1 MSDKQRLAY
10 GAKDGVSRRTIHA
23 RLRRMSEYL
32 QKRVVQGTMS
42 SEKAQADL
50 EVYKAAQLKI
60 LTKLDKVSTDLGDMS
75 EKQDRQYDAIVSNQT
90 QANADNAAA
99 HKLILDEISAGRADT
114 LSLKRTIESGAMNL
128 GLPASSSGLVMPCVQ
143 SEVAA
148 QVCEQEVSEEEVREE
163 QAESEEEVSEEQP
176 ESEEEVSEEQTES
189 EEEAEVVECS
199 VMDPAPDFTTF
210 DMAAEIDHFDRLK
223 MTLDTLPEEDDT
235 NIDHGTAT
243 AKAIF
248 KTRVLITLL
257 RGSIDTIHHL
267 KWLQVCK
274 QSDTPGNSHLIA
286 DSNREEQEKLA
297 LEKCIVSDMW
307 NLNTMD

>member
-10 GAKDGVSRRTIHA
+10 GASDGVSRRTIHA

-148 QVCEQEVSEEEVREE
+148 QVCEQEVSEEEVC
-163 QAESEEEVSEEQP
+163 
-176 ESEEEVSEEQTES
+176 EEQTES

-210 DMAAEIDHFDRLK
+210 DMGAEIDHFDRLK